1 MFELNYVYFRRLY
14 QRLWKANWRGDNQDY
29 AFSKYIKSFVIDD
42 STEYDYLKA
51 DVLESICNYTEAE
64 ELFDLFRNKKN
75 KMYRLLSAYTTVDS
89 DIVDTP
95 VALLYRAIDHL
106 IDYYEDN
113 KYDFYNMREC
123 DCCGNM
129 CDSHNTFTAYNGDE
143 VIGDCCQDRY
153 IWCDN
158 ADTYLHEDDHDA
170 WASYEEESDQD
181 YDTQF
186 EYVYRYDVNVLD
198 YLSFKKHNDQKT
210 VRYSGIE
217 IEMEAKSSCPDD
229 LPTQICNVFGHHEY
243 CMFKGDGS
251 LSHGFEMV
259 TAPCTLEYHREQI
272 DKLFDSQV
280 LQDDEGVSYV
290 KGWHTDTAGMHIHL
304 DRRML
309 TPIQLGKLLVFINN
323 DWNRPFI
330 EKIAGRS
337 ETFKE
342 DSNTTSYAVM
352 REKKITDGGQRNYNK
367 YEAVNVAHSNTIELR
382 IFRSNLTKDGILRAL
397 EFSYALVDFL
407 KQNTMRELDQH
418 YKEFLKW
425 FNTAENRSS
434 YPYFYGWLVRKRY
447 LSGVA
452 SRKVTQQ
459 IDQAI
464 ENVVNG

>member
-95 VALLYRAIDHL
+95 VALLHRAIDHL

-259 TAPCTLEYHREQI
+259 TAPCTLEYHRKQI
-272 DKLFDSQV
+272 DKLFDSLV
-280 LQDDEGVSYV
+280 LQDDDGVSYV
-290 KGWHTDTAGMHIHL
+290 KGLSLIHI
-304 DRRML
+304 
-309 TPIQLGKLLVFINN
+309 
-323 DWNRPFI
+323 
-330 EKIAGRS
+330 
-337 ETFKE
+337 
-342 DSNTTSYAVM
+342 
-352 REKKITDGGQRNYNK
+352 
-367 YEAVNVAHSNTIELR
+367 
-382 IFRSNLTKDGILRAL
+382 
-397 EFSYALVDFL
+397 
-407 KQNTMRELDQH
+407 
-418 YKEFLKW
+418 
-425 FNTAENRSS
+425 
-434 YPYFYGWLVRKRY
+434 
-447 LSGVA
+447 
-452 SRKVTQQ
+452 
-459 IDQAI
+459 
-464 ENVVNG
+464 